1 QIAADEA
8 HLPIE
13 RVRVSEPDTAVT
25 PFDWMTAA
33 SRTTFCMGTAIRLA
47 TQDVTQQLLDLA
59 STQLDIATEDLV
71 LSDGRVAVRGIPDRS
86 LAYGDVVRRAG
97 HGNLLGHGS
106 FVAGGALDLETGQ
119 GKGSAQWHPAVVS
132 CEVEVD
138 TETGKVEVTRLHM
151 ALYAGRIINPRL
163 CELQVEGSALFGL
176 GQALFEEL

>member
-1 QIAADEA
+1 DGPLVVREEDKIRAKGFSVIIKGMATPTSSTASVKLNGDGSLSVLTSSVEMGQGAQTVLAQIAADEA

-119 GKGSAQWHPAVVS
+119 GKGS
-132 CEVEVD
+132 
-138 TETGKVEVTRLHM
+138 
-151 ALYAGRIINPRL
+151 
-163 CELQVEGSALFGL
+163 
-176 GQALFEEL
+176 